1 MLPRDV
7 WQCLE
12 TFLTVTTEGS
22 VLLASSGYWLEML
35 LNISQYTGQSP
46 TTKKS
51 PAQNVSSAVAE
62 KPWHK
67 SKAWASESWSGAM
80 NTCVHVFFF
89 FLSLFLVHLE
99 YT

>member
-1 MLPRDV
+1 M
-7 WQCLE
+7 
-12 TFLTVTTEGS
+12 
-22 VLLASSGYWLEML
+22 LLASSGYWLEML

-89 FLSLFLVHLE
+89 FVPVFGSFGIYLGVKLISHILCSNF
-99 YT
+99 